1 MTGNRILLLLAGLLF
16 LSSAVPTFAM
26 EGHGSTKSDET
37 EASSAPVDEGPSFF
51 YRLTKFAGKF
61 HLLAI
66 HFPIALLLVAA
77 VMQWIFFFSG
87 KGETTVAITLWI
99 GAAGAVFAALLGWA
113 YAYDSVYFGDSE
125 ELLFWHRWFGTA
137 TAAVA
142 ILVALLRKKLGR
154 LGLTIAITVAAAF
167 VGVAAHYGGSL
178 VYGADFFTD
187 F

>member
-1 MTGNRILLLLAGLLF
+1 MMKRILILLAGLMFLF
-16 LSSAVPTFAM
+16 SAVPTPAM
-26 EGHGSTKSDET
+26 EGHGSTTSEEST
-37 EASSAPVDEGPSFF
+37 TTNAPEDEGPSFI
-51 YRLTKFAGKF
+51 YRLTKFSGKF

-77 VMQWIFFFSG
+77 MVQWYYFFSG

-99 GAAGAVFAALLGWA
+99 GAIGAVFAALLGWA

-125 ELLFWHRWFGTA
+125 QLLFWHRWLGTS
-137 TAAVA
+137 TAVVA
-142 ILVALLRKKLGR
+142 ILVALLRKKLGK
-154 LGLTIAITVAAAF
+154 LGLTIAITVAAAL